1 MGLRGPWIPNM
12 AQGCVYTRLP
22 SPHHLWSSLLPSI
35 IPLTLCS
42 SHTCLLTDSPTYQAH
57 PPPDPGGLHP
67 CSALSPGYS
76 LPSGTRS
83 PVQASTLTFPGR
95 AVSLIPGLCFP
106 AHPAAAGMH
115 LSTSKVPYCRAERL
129 RPLSSHL
136 LVPWMTLFNLTLL
149 SAKHF
154 GAPISGRAPPL
165 GLGLL
170 PAW

>member
-1 MGLRGPWIPNM
+1 MEPKHGSGL
-12 AQGCVYTRLP
+12 CVYTRLP
-22 SPHHLWSSLLPSI
+22 SPRHLWSSLLPSM

-42 SHTCLLTDSPTYQAH
+42 SHTCLLLCIRHIPRPNS
-57 PPPDPGGLHP
+57 GGLHP

-76 LPSGTRS
+76 LPPGTRS
-83 PVQASTLTFPGR
+83 RVQASTLTLPGT
-95 AVSLIPGLCFP
+95 AVSPTPGLCFP

-115 LSTSKVPYCRAERL
+115 LSTSKAPYRRAERL
-129 RPLSSHL
+129 SPPSSHL
-136 LVPWMTLFNLTLL
+136 LVQRMTLFNLILL

-154 GAPISGRAPPL
+154 GAPTAGSAPPL